1 LIRYRPFRNADPPAL
16 AGLWNRGL
24 PPLGVAV
31 PLGPHEFDAMVA
43 DKPTFDPAGLIV
55 AEDAEGR
62 AVGFVHA
69 GFGPAGEGER
79 PRGEDAELGA
89 IAMLVVEPDRD
100 NEELERGLIAAA
112 EAYLRSRG
120 ATVIYAGGQA
130 PVNPF
135 YWGIY
140 GGSEF
145 AGVLSSHVAFA
156 RAALRSGYEPAANT
170 VLLQAD
176 LARAEPRDPKGVIL
190 RRQTRMEVV
199 DDEVADG
206 WWEAAAIGPFRPTIY
221 RLLARDSDRELARA
235 STWEMAGFGR
245 MDGRVHLGLYA
256 VEVAPEVRRQGYGR
270 HLIGEIMRKA
280 RSQWNEVI
288 DVQTRATNLPA
299 LALYESLG
307 FARVETAT
315 LYRRPG

>member
-1 LIRYRPFRNADPPAL
+1 MIRYRPFRNADPPAL

-24 PPLGVAV
+24 PSLGVAL
-31 PLGPHEFDAMVA
+31 PLGSHEFDAMVV
-43 DKPTFDPAGLIV
+43 DKPTFDPEGLIV
-55 AEDAEGR
+55 AEDDGR

-69 GFGPAGEGER
+69 GFGPSGDGT
-79 PRGEDAELGA
+79 PRTEDTELGS

-100 NEELERGLIAAA
+100 DEALDRGLIGAA
-112 EAYLRSRG
+112 EGYLRARG
-120 ATVIYAGGQA
+120 SKVIYAGGQA

-140 GGSEF
+140 GGSEC
-145 AGVLSSHVAFA
+145 AGILSSHVAFR
-156 RAALRSGYEPAANT
+156 RAAQRSGYEPAANA

-176 LARAEPRDPKGVIL
+176 LAQPEPRDPKGVVL
-190 RRQTRMEVV
+190 RRQTRLEVL
-199 DDEVADG
+199 DDALTGG
-206 WWEAAAIGPFRPTIY
+206 WWESAALGPFRPTVY
-221 RLLARDSDRELARA
+221 RLLARDGDRELARA

-245 MDGRVHLGLYA
+245 VDGRVHLGLYA
-256 VEVAPEVRRQGYGR
+256 VEVAPDVRRQGYGR
-270 HLIGEIMRKA
+270 HLVGEVMRKA

-299 LALYESLG
+299 LGLYESLG

>member
-1 LIRYRPFRNADPPAL
+1 VIRYRPFRNPDPPAL

-24 PPLGVAV
+24 PSLGVAL

-55 AEDAEGR
+55 AEDDEGK

-69 GFGPAGEGER
+69 GFGPAGDGER
-79 PRGEDAELGA
+79 PRAEDTDLGS
-89 IAMLVVEPDRD
+89 IAMLVVEPGRD
-100 NEELERGLIAAA
+100 DE
-112 EAYLRSRG
+112 
-120 ATVIYAGGQA
+120 
-130 PVNPF
+130 
-135 YWGIY
+135 GIY

-156 RAALRSGYEPAANT
+156 RAALRSGYEPVANT

-176 LARAEPRDPKGVIL
+176 LARPEPRDPKGVVL
-190 RRQTRMEVV
+190 RRQTRIEVV
-199 DDEVADG
+199 DEAVADG

-221 RLLARDSDRELARA
+221 RLLARDGDRELARA

-245 MDGRVHLGLYA
+245 VDGRVHLGLHA
-256 VEVAPEVRRQGYGR
+256 VEVAPDVRRQGYGR
-270 HLIGEIMRKA
+270 HLVGEVIRKA

-288 DVQTRATNLPA
+288 DVQTLATNAPA
-299 LALYESLG
+299 LGLYESLG
-307 FARVETAT
+307 FVRVETAT